1 MEEIKITQIDSRV
14 CVTVNGEQL
23 PDIFSG
29 YRINSSESGET
40 ELSLSIRGEISVV
53 ELSTKILRQKR
64 WNQ

>member
-1 MEEIKITQIDSRV
+1 MEIEIIQMDSRV

-40 ELSLSIRGEISVV
+40 ELSLFIRGEISVA
-53 ELSTKILRQKR
+53 ELSTKIPRQK
-64 WNQ
+64 Q